1 MRGCVQVLSPE
12 QVGDVAEVF
21 RLLGEPNRL
30 RIVLACLETERTVGE
45 IGEALGLS
53 QSLTSHHLRLLRTAR
68 ILRAIRHGRHVAY
81 AIDDDHVRDVLRNMV
96 AHLTEPHDHD
106 HDHSNDHDRSHR
118 EEPRPMTSTNVETV
132 KCACEDCVCTVPVA
146 KAVSRD
152 GKAFCCEECAEGHP
166 HHAGCDH
173 AGCTCHG

>member
-152 GKAFCCEECAEGHP
+152 GKAFCCEDCAEGHP

>member
-1 MRGCVQVLSPE
+1 MQVLSPE